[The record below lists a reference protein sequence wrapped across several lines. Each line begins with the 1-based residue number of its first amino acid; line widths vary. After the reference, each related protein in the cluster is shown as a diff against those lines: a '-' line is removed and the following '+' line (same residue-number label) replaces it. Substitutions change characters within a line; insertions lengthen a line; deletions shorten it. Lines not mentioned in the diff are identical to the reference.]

1 MAMIQKNPRK
11 KFVEVCF
18 SPNLYPLYCKD
29 AEIVV
34 VIDVLRATSAIC
46 TAFHYGVKSIIP
58 ISTLEEAFEYKRKGF
73 LVAAERDGQVVE
85 GFRFGNSP
93 FSYMTDEIKGKT
105 VVMTTT
111 NGTKTIN
118 VAKDASTVAVG
129 SLLNLDVLSEW
140 LITKHRNTLIVCS
153 GWKNKFNLEDTIC
166 AGAIIEK
173 LLASMK
179 FQTSEDSTVAAKY
192 LFLSARE
199 NYLGYIKSSSHRSR
213 LKALNLNEDVK
224 YCLTPNQTHVVP
236 ILKNGELVKAK

>member
-1 MAMIQKNPRK
+1 MIQKTPRK

-18 SPNLYPLYCKD
+18 SPNLYPLYSKE

-129 SLLNLDVLSEW
+129 SLLNLDVLSDW
-140 LITKHRNTLIVCS
+140 LIQKNRNTLIVCS

-166 AGAIIEK
+166 GGAIIEK

-179 FQTSEDSTVAAKY
+179 FQTSEDSSVAAKY
-192 LFLSARE
+192 LYLSAKE

-224 YCLTPNQTHVVP
+224 YCLTPNQTPVIP

>member
-1 MAMIQKNPRK
+1 MQKVSRK
-11 KFVEVCF
+11 KKVEVCF
-18 SPNLYPLYCKD
+18 SPNLYQLHKGD

-93 FSYMTDEIKGKT
+93 FSYMDADLKGKT
-105 VVMTTT
+105 IVMTTT
-111 NGTKTIN
+111 NGTKSIN
-118 VAKDASTVAVG
+118 VAREAGTVVVG
-129 SLLNLDVLSEW
+129 SFLNLDALSDW
-140 LITKHRNTLIVCS
+140 LIEQNKNTLLLCS

-166 AGAIIEK
+166 AGAIAEK

-179 FQTSEDSTVAAKY
+179 FESGEDSSVAAKY
-192 LFLSARE
+192 LYLSAKE
-199 NYLGYIKSSSHRSR
+199 NYLGYLKSSSHRSR

-224 YCLTPNQTHVVP
+224 YCLTPNQTHSVP
-236 ILKNGELVKAK
+236 ILRNNILVTV

>member
-1 MAMIQKNPRK
+1 MIQKAARK

-18 SPNLYPLYCKD
+18 SPNLYPLYSGE

-58 ISTLEEAFEYKRKGF
+58 ISTLEEAFEYRKKGF

-93 FSYMTDEIKGKT
+93 FSYMTEEIKGKT

-118 VAKDASTVAVG
+118 VAKDADTVAVG
-129 SLLNLDVLSEW
+129 SLLNLDTLSEW
-140 LITKHRNTLIVCS
+140 LIQKNRNTLLVCS

-166 AGAIIEK
+166 AGAVVEK

-179 FQTSEDSTVAAKY
+179 FQTSEDSSVAAKY
-192 LFLSARE
+192 LYLSAKE

-224 YCLTPNQTHVVP
+224 YCLTPNQTEVVP
-236 ILKNGELVKAK
+236 VLKNGELIRAK

>member
-1 MAMIQKNPRK
+1 
-11 KFVEVCF
+11 
-18 SPNLYPLYCKD
+18 LYRGE

-58 ISTLEEAFEYKRKGF
+58 ISTLEEAFEYRRKGF

-93 FSYMTDEIKGKT
+93 FSYMTEEIKGKT

-118 VAKDASTVAVG
+118 VAKDADTVAVG
-129 SLLNLDVLSEW
+129 SLLNLDTLSEW
-140 LITKHRNTLIVCS
+140 LIQKNRNTLIVCS

-166 AGAIIEK
+166 AGAVVEK

-179 FQTSEDSTVAAKY
+179 FQTSEDSSVAAKY
-192 LFLSARE
+192 LFLSAKE

-224 YCLTPNQTHVVP
+224 YCLTPNQTQVVP
-236 ILKNGELVKAK
+236 ILKNGELVRAK